1 MRTSGRTSVVLIL
14 RLLLTGVLAARQPPQ
29 SDQVPQLLHPL
40 FQDHAV
46 LQRARPINVYGE
58 TIPGAAVAVTLGGAT
73 AQARAD
79 ANGHWRARLPALGP
93 GGPYTLTASAN
104 GETRTAGDILIGDV
118 FFCSGQS
125 NMAFSQRQAQGAAD
139 DARSATDAGIRHFN
153 VPAAASLTPRRTF
166 AGSPRWIVESPD
178 TVGSFSAVCYYF
190 ARELKKTVN
199 VPIGLVTAAYGG
211 ARLRN
216 LTSEEALRQLGLEAE
231 DLDILDRYRNDQTAA
246 MRQWGKRWESTTT
259 G

>member
-1 MRTSGRTSVVLIL
+1 MRTSGRTSVVLL
-14 RLLLTGVLAARQPPQ
+14 LPVLLTGVLAARQPPQ
-29 SDQVPQLLHPL
+29 PVQAPQLLHPL

-46 LQRARPINVYGE
+46 LQRGRPINVYGE
-58 TIPGAAVAVTLGGAT
+58 TVPGAAVAVTLGST
-73 AQARAD
+73 TVQARAD
-79 ANGHWRARLPALGP
+79 ANGHWSAKLSALSPG

-104 GETRTAGDILIGDV
+104 GETKTASDILVGDV

-153 VPAAASLTPRRTF
+153 VPAGASLTPRRTF
-166 AGSPRWIVESPD
+166 AGSARWIVGSPE

-190 ARELKKTVN
+190 ARELKKSAN

-211 ARLRN
+211 ACLRN
-216 LTSEEALRQLGLEAE
+216 FTSEETVRQLGLEPE
-231 DLDILDRYRNDQTAA
+231 DLDIPDRSSRLLKNGQPE
-246 MRQWGKRWESTTT
+246 GKR
-259 G
+259 